1 MAKRWLRWLGL
12 NDLCPYSGA
21 RSSSGAKSTL
31 TWTFPRPSCGSTS
44 GSSSWLSTTAWPR
57 EGPRYRSPH
66 SPSLPVWNLNKT
78 LTYKPSKQHKQK
90 QCRILSGKFPEI
102 FSFCHLNSLKSSPS
116 GQTSNGVSIAEET
129 LSSCHF
135 WRRGNIKNNDYV
147 SRDTFC
153 HNKIFFFHSFP
164 LLHFLLPILWS
175 WKLFEELKFLN
186 EWNVVFSILFFFW
199 AKSSS

>member
-1 MAKRWLRWLGL
+1 MIFVLIQVRGVPQEPGAHWPGPSPGPAVGAPVGAVPDWVLQPDPGRGQDTGHNTLLA
-12 NDLCPYSGA
+12 PQSG
-21 RSSSGAKSTL
+21 
-31 TWTFPRPSCGSTS
+31 TWTK
-44 GSSSWLSTTAWPR
+44 LWPT
-57 EGPRYRSPH
+57 
-66 SPSLPVWNLNKT
+66 NLQNNTNKNNAEFYQENF
-78 LTYKPSKQHKQK
+78 LQ
-90 QCRILSGKFPEI
+90 I

-116 GQTSNGVSIAEET
+116 GQTSNGFSIAEET

-175 WKLFEELKFLN
+175 WKLFEELKFPN